1 MQNRKTF
8 LADLENKKGLF
19 LQIGLVL
26 ALASV
31 WTAFEWKTYKDG
43 PGSLG
48 DLETV
53 IDDEAV
59 LITQRNTPPPPPPP
73 PAPPEVLNIVEDD
86 KMDIEE
92 IQMESTEI
100 DNDDVFELLEIDV
113 NQDEVFNFVNV
124 ENKPI
129 FPGCEDLATED
140 ERFNC
145 FNIKIRQFVGKNF
158 EFPEMAKQMGIQGKV
173 WVSFI
178 IEKDGKV
185 SDITIERGVDK
196 LLDDES
202 VRVVTKLP
210 KMIPA
215 KVGGRSVRMRYSLPI
230 NAKLQ

>member
-31 WTAFEWKTYKDG
+31 WTAFEWKTYKYG

-48 DLETV
+48 DLESV
-53 IDDEAV
+53 IDDEEV
-59 LITQRNTPPPPPPP
+59 LITQRETLPPPPP

-92 IQMESTEI
+92 ITMESTEI
-100 DNDDVFELLEIDV
+100 DNDDYFDLIEVDV

>member
-1 MQNRKTF
+1 MQNRKSF
-8 LADLENKKGLF
+8 KADLENKKGLF

-48 DLETV
+48 DLEMTM
-53 IDDEAV
+53 DDEEV
-59 LITQRNTPPPPPPP
+59 LVTQRNTPPPPPPP

-86 KMDIEE
+86 KVDIDELK
-92 IQMESTEI
+92 MAATEI
-100 DNDDVFELLEIDV
+100 SDDDVFELREVDV
-113 NQDEVFNFVNV
+113 DDGEVFNFVNV
-124 ENKPI
+124 ENKPV

-145 FNIKIRQFVGKNF
+145 FNTKIRQFVGKKF

-202 VRVVTKLP
+202 LRVVNMLP

>member
-1 MQNRKTF
+1 MQNRKSF
-8 LADLENKKGLF
+8 KADLENKKGLF

-48 DLETV
+48 DLEMTM
-53 IDDEAV
+53 DDEEV
-59 LITQRNTPPPPPPP
+59 LVTQRNTPPPPPPP

-86 KMDIEE
+86 KVDIDELK
-92 IQMESTEI
+92 MESTEI
-100 DNDDVFELLEIDV
+100 SDDDVFELMEVDV
-113 NQDEVFNFVNV
+113 DDGEVFNFVNV
-124 ENKPI
+124 ENKPV

-140 ERFNC
+140 ERLNC
-145 FNIKIRQFVGKNF
+145 FNTKIRQFVGKKF
-158 EFPEMAKQMGIQGKV
+158 EFPEMAKQMGIQCKV

-202 VRVVTKLP
+202 LRVVNMLP

-215 KVGGRSVRMRYSLPI
+215 NVGGRSVRMRYSLPI

>member
-1 MQNRKTF
+1 MQNRKSF
-8 LADLENKKGLF
+8 KADLENKKGLF

-48 DLETV
+48 DLEMTM
-53 IDDEAV
+53 DDEEV
-59 LITQRNTPPPPPPP
+59 LVTQRNTPPP

-86 KMDIEE
+86 KVDIDELK
-92 IQMESTEI
+92 MESTEI
-100 DNDDVFELLEIDV
+100 SDDDVFELMEVDV
-113 NQDEVFNFVNV
+113 DDGEVFNFVNV
-124 ENKPI
+124 ENKPV

-145 FNIKIRQFVGKNF
+145 FNTKIRQFVGKKF

-202 VRVVTKLP
+202 LRVVNMLP

>member
-1 MQNRKTF
+1 MQNRKSF
-8 LADLENKKGLF
+8 KADLENKKGLF
-19 LQIGLVL
+19 LQICLVL

-48 DLETV
+48 DLEMTM
-53 IDDEAV
+53 DDEEV
-59 LITQRNTPPPPPPP
+59 LVTQRNTPPPPPPP

-86 KMDIEE
+86 KVDIDELK
-92 IQMESTEI
+92 MESTEI
-100 DNDDVFELLEIDV
+100 SDDDVFELMEVDV
-113 NQDEVFNFVNV
+113 DDGEVFNFVNV
-124 ENKPI
+124 ENKPV

-145 FNIKIRQFVGKNF
+145 FNTKIRQFVGKKF

-202 VRVVTKLP
+202 LRVVNMLP

>member
-53 IDDEAV
+53 IDDEEV

-113 NQDEVFNFVNV
+113 NQD
-124 ENKPI
+124 
-129 FPGCEDLATED
+129 
-140 ERFNC
+140 
-145 FNIKIRQFVGKNF
+145 
-158 EFPEMAKQMGIQGKV
+158 
-173 WVSFI
+173 
-178 IEKDGKV
+178 
-185 SDITIERGVDK
+185 
-196 LLDDES
+196 
-202 VRVVTKLP
+202 
-210 KMIPA
+210 
-215 KVGGRSVRMRYSLPI
+215 
-230 NAKLQ
+230 

>member
-48 DLETV
+48 DLEAV
-53 IDDEAV
+53 IDDEEV
-59 LITQRNTPPPPPPP
+59 LITTRNPPPPP